1 MKLTNLKITPK
12 LGILVG
18 VTLLGLCVAGLLA
31 GYLMQREMLNA
42 RIEQTRAIV
51 DMARNMALGLQK
63 QVEAGQMTKEAAIA
77 EFSKRG
83 NTLTFDK
90 GNGYVF
96 AYTMDGVAVL
106 APVPGQIGQ
115 NRMDIDTGGRKLV
128 RELRDGIAANGE
140 IMLRYEF
147 RKPGE
152 EARLIRKFSYAVPI
166 PGWNMFVGTGAYLDD
181 LDTKMKPIA
190 AVLGLAILGI
200 ALVAGSIAWMIGR
213 SISKPL
219 SQLGTRMQDLAE
231 GRLDGEIPGIGRG
244 DEIGAMA
251 ATVQIFKDNAVRI
264 RGLEQKEAEVQARA
278 EAERRA
284 AMESIASDFERSVTG
299 IVRTVSTAAAGMQ
312 TTAQSMTATAS
323 DASARAATVGA
334 ASQRSSDN
342 VGTVASAA
350 EELSSSVTEI
360 SRQVARSSEIASKA
374 VSDAERTNAT
384 VGALSTGAEK
394 IGEVVKLIHSIAGSN
409 QFAGAQRH
417 HRGGAR
423 RQFRPRF
430 CGRGVGSEG
439 ARQPD
444 REGDRGNLVAGRGHA
459 GFDQRSRGLD
469 RRHHRNHLADERDH
483 GFDLDRR
490 RAAGRRYP
498 RDRPQHSVGGGRIE
512 RDLHPYRRRH
522 HGGGGDRQGG
532 VRGAG
537 ERPRTRHPVRHA
549 AQRGRRI
556 FGQGAGGVSGGT
568 QVLRW
573 AKRSVPTIHQRVS
586 ARMVGTLRFAH
597 PTSASPGY
605 SQGQSGNT
613 NLFHI
618 KSQSNE
624 LTSR

>member
-1 MKLTNLKITPK
+1 MNLTNLKITPK

-18 VTLLGLCVAGLLA
+18 VTLLGLCAAGALA

-42 RIEQTRAIV
+42 RIDQTRAIV

-63 QVEAGQMTKEAAIA
+63 QVEAGQLTKEAAIA

-83 NTLTFDK
+83 NTLTFDN
-90 GNGYVF
+90 GSGYVF
-96 AYTMDGVAVL
+96 AYMMDGITVL
-106 APVPGQIGQ
+106 NSDPKQIGQ
-115 NRMDIDTGGRKLV
+115 NRLDVETNGRKLA
-128 RELRDGIAANGE
+128 RELRDGVAAKGE
-140 IMLRYEF
+140 VTLTYEF
-147 RKPGE
+147 KKPGKE
-152 EARLIRKFSYAVPI
+152 ELSRKISYAVAV

-190 AVLGLAILGI
+190 WVLGLAILGI
-200 ALVAGSIAWMIGR
+200 ALISGSIAWMIGR

-219 SQLGTRMQDLAE
+219 GELGARMQELAD
-231 GRLDGEIPGIGRG
+231 GKLDGEIPGAGRG

-299 IVRTVSTAAAGMQ
+299 IVRSVSTAAAGMQ

-394 IGEVVKLIHSIAGSN
+394 IGEVVKLIHSIAAQTNLLALNATIEAARAGDSGRGFAVVASEVKALANQTAKATEEISSQVAAMQASTSEAVASIGGITETIGQMSEITVSISTAVEQQGGATREIARNIQSVAAGSN
-409 QFAGAQRH
+409 EISTH
-417 HRGGAR
+417 IGGVTTAAAATGKAASEVLANAR
-423 RQFRPRF
+423 ELDTQS
-430 CGRGVGSEG
+430 GM
-439 ARQPD
+439 
-444 REGDRGNLVAGRGHA
+444 L
-459 GFDQRSRGLD
+459 RS
-469 RRHHRNHLADERDH
+469 AVDEFL
-483 GFDLDRR
+483 GKV
-490 RAAGRRYP
+490 RAA
-498 RDRPQHSVGGGRIE
+498 
-512 RDLHPYRRRH
+512 
-522 HGGGGDRQGG
+522 
-532 VRGAG
+532 
-537 ERPRTRHPVRHA
+537 
-549 AQRGRRI
+549 
-556 FGQGAGGVSGGT
+556 
-568 QVLRW
+568 
-573 AKRSVPTIHQRVS
+573 
-586 ARMVGTLRFAH
+586 
-597 PTSASPGY
+597 
-605 SQGQSGNT
+605 
-613 NLFHI
+613 
-618 KSQSNE
+618 
-624 LTSR
+624 